1 MRRKVTFLEPT
12 WIFLYV
18 VHWGPFERKIYDP
31 MVHGVTIDG
40 SPKIYS
46 RHTGGGE
53 WSAGCT
59 QLQHIYSGKRSFR
72 RKVGEN
78 FLKTTDEWTIY

>member
-1 MRRKVTFLEPT
+1 M
-12 WIFLYV
+12 
-18 VHWGPFERKIYDP
+18 HWGPFERKIYDP
-31 MVHGVTIDG
+31 VVHGVTIDG

-59 QLQHIYSGKRSFR
+59 QHLRLPEESSNQAYSSCFYQRSDKF
-72 RKVGEN
+72 EMIFSIN
-78 FLKTTDEWTIY
+78 EQTNLTLLL